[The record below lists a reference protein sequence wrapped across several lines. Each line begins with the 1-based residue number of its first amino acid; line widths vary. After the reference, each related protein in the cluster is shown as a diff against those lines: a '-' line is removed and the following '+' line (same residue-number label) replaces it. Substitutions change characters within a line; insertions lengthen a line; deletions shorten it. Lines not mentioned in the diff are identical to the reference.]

1 MKKTVIFDLDG
12 TLALI
17 DARRQL
23 STLPNGKINWDV
35 FFDADNIKLDLP
47 NNPVIVAF
55 KAMQKA
61 GHRMVIFSGRSDA
74 TDKAT
79 FTWLDKFGIEPDM
92 IKMRRAGSY
101 IPDDKLKE
109 AWLQDLLDD
118 GEDVFCT
125 FDDRDKVVEMWRRNG
140 ITCFQVAPGNF

>member
-23 STLPNGKINWDV
+23 SALPNGKINWDV
-35 FFDADNIKLDLP
+35 FFDAKNIKLDLP
-47 NNPVIVAF
+47 NIPVIVAF

-74 TDKAT
+74 TAKAT
-79 FTWLDKFGIEPDM
+79 FAWLDKFGIEPDM
-92 IKMRRAGSY
+92 IRMRTTGSY
-101 IPDDKLKE
+101 APDDKLKE

-118 GEDVFCT
+118 DEDVLCT
-125 FDDRDKVVEMWRRNG
+125 FDDRDKVVDMWRQNG